1 MDWSGIIGNV
11 GGALVGGLFGQSSA
25 SQQFER
31 QKELMALQHQ
41 YQVHD
46 YRHRYQWST
55 EDMKAAGLNPILA
68 ATQGIGGNISGV
80 SAGNA
85 AMAPAPD
92 FANAMNSGFSL
103 NQMKKQLEVQ
113 EKLQS
118 RDLDLKERQVGV
130 EEMRAETEWM
140 NVFNQMQNRN
150 KEMDL
155 KSADQDFR
163 HQLAERMQDFYE
175 DTRLQELGATIR
187 HMAAQDANLA
197 AMSEAALRN
206 ASVQEMLAEVARE
219 NGISHRS
226 LEAAQAVFMDKQGEF
241 LRKQGESE
249 EARKAL
255 LEAQESYTR
264 FLEQVG
270 PIKTATDLMSGIL
283 SVAIGAKVGYS
294 LYNDIVP
301 NSGRSIGF

>member
-1 MDWSGIIGNV
+1 MDWSGVLGNI
-11 GGALVGGLFGQSSA
+11 GGAVIGGLFGKSSA
-25 SQQFER
+25 KDQFEN
-31 QKELMALQHQ
+31 QKRLMDLQHQ

-46 YRHRYQWST
+46 YQHRYQWST
-55 EDMKAAGLNPILA
+55 ADMRASGLNPILA

-85 AMAPAPD
+85 AIAPTPD
-92 FANAMNSGFSL
+92 FAGAVNSGLSL
-103 NQMKKQLEVQ
+103 NQMKKQLQIQ

-130 EEMRAETEWM
+130 DEMRAETEWM

-155 KSADQDFR
+155 KSADQAFR

-206 ASVQEMLAEVARE
+206 ASVQEMLADVARE
-219 NGISHRS
+219 NGISHRQ
-226 LEAAQAVFMDKQGEF
+226 LEAAQAVFLGDQAEF
-241 LRKQGESE
+241 LRKQGDTE
-249 EARKAL
+249 EARQAL
-255 LEAQESYTR
+255 LEAQESYTK

-301 NSGRSIGF
+301 NSGKSIGF